1 MIRLHS
7 QQNDP
12 EIFKKALGNLLKLK
26 DYHTAAPT
34 KKNKMLREEYARI
47 VNRGKELKQQVLSQ
61 RKKEK
66 RAFERI
72 HINLFARFLYHRKSY
87 EGIVTNLSNNGMGI
101 KTEKCI
107 PLKSKFE
114 ILIRKKGLRV
124 PVRVKRFIE
133 KGNVC
138 SGMGIELI
146 ELPGNYKKLVD
157 SFRQ

>member
-7 QQNDP
+7 KQNDP
-12 EIFKKALGNLLKLK
+12 EIFKKALGNLLRLK

-34 KKNKMLREEYARI
+34 KKNKMLREEYAKI
-47 VNRGKELKQQVLSQ
+47 INGEKELKRQVLSQ

-72 HINLFARFLYHRKSY
+72 TINLYAKFLYHRKLY

-114 ILIRKKGLRV
+114 ILINKMGLKV
-124 PVRVKRFIE
+124 PARVKRLIE
-133 KGNVC
+133 KGNMC

-146 ELPGNYKKLVD
+146 KLPGEL
-157 SFRQ
+157 